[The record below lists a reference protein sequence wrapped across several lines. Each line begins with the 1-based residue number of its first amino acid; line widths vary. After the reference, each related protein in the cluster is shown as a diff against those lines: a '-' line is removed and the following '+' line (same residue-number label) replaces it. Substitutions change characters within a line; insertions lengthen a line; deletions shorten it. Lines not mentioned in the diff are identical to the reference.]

1 MTELKLRVG
10 GAYIDRRGERV
21 VIVHDDGEYGAYRF
35 GSATGRYYTPDGR
48 WSVGLDSPYDLV
60 SEIIEAP
67 PAPPPSDDLR
77 TRAALAALTGIL
89 AGTGLGI
96 ARSRLPR
103 PDQVANMA
111 VDYADALIAALKGAT
126 HFRHIGPLPEVK
138 LPSGR
143 AIKRN
148 CRQL

>member
-60 SEIIEAP
+60 SEVTEAP
-67 PAPPPSDDLR
+67 KDRDKFTIDGRGPMPTFEIAINAHENLR
-77 TRAALAALTGIL
+77 TRAALAAMTGIL
-89 AGTGLGI
+89 ASGVWVDWSE
-96 ARSRLPR
+96 RS
-103 PDQVANMA
+103 VADA
-111 VDYADALIAALKGAT
+111 ALRHADALIAALKGAT
-126 HFRHIGPLPEVK
+126 HIGTLPEVK
-138 LPSGR
+138 
-143 AIKRN
+143 
-148 CRQL
+148 

>member
-1 MTELKLRVG
+1 MSEPLKLRVG
-10 GAYIDRRGERV
+10 GVYLNRRNESV
-21 VIVHDDGEYGAYRF
+21 VIVHIVHIVHDDGEYGAYRF

-60 SEIIEAP
+60 CEIIEAP

-96 ARSRLPR
+96 ARSSLPR

-111 VDYADALIAALKGAT
+111 VDYADALIARIRKDEV
-126 HFRHIGPLPEVK
+126 PE
-138 LPSGR
+138 
-143 AIKRN
+143 
-148 CRQL
+148 